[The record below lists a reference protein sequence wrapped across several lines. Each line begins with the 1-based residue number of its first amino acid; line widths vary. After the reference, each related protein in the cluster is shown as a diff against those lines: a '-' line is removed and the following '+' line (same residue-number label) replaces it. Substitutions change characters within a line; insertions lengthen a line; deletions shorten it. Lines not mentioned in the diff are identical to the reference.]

1 MKPVARSLTML
12 TFAAMAAGCGDGATS
27 PPGTPARPP
36 AFAISDGAHGG
47 GNPGFFFLPPL
58 VSDPSG
64 NPEFGDV
71 APASVS
77 PVVRICR
84 LASDPTLGP
93 AVCAEE
99 VVSFSGSQISFSDG
113 QYQVNWDT
121 KATELSTS
129 AFYRMSVYV
138 GTQMLGFA
146 DVDPV
151 TSREMRNP
159 RSGDVF
165 SLLDGRTLPIK
176 FVVEEDGLCTGG
188 IECTIATVTNSGGS
202 FVLPSG
208 NGGIYLPEGW
218 LPPGIASLSLT
229 LQRVATGPDNDCLE
243 DGFTGPGLV
252 RQYEGCMKITT
263 DPDLAGKGGIQKPAV
278 VGLCL
283 EIPSTH
289 PDYQYLSM
297 IKSDAGRPLVVL
309 DDADPSVITGFTCAG
324 FAGSPPPPEVIGWL
338 PGPVQQLAATA
349 WRGAL
354 KRLDRI
360 ELVKSANAID
370 LGAGGRMEEFSDFSH
385 FGWGMHATI
394 SAVGSS
400 TVSAPLGEY
409 TTLAARVLANH
420 VHQGAPSQSPAL
432 QNVPVTFTITS
443 TAGGQMAEAGS
454 ETYTAGPLTVL
465 TDEAGDA
472 RIDFFPGETAGTYTI
487 VATADALDAP
497 ITFTVNAG
505 VVTIDFETWPTSDGP
520 CSPACA
526 LSSQYSPNA
535 VFGFLPIG
543 GTTGTV
549 VPAARVAGGPYHA
562 VTNHSAS
569 APVTTTGTV
578 GILRMTLGGDP
589 TQTTFR
595 MRYSAIGD
603 GPDITVYG
611 YDPIDGVAIPIE
623 GAVTYT
629 VTDIY
634 TPSGAPARE
643 AAVTVSVSTGIYRVE
658 IGTGTGTEAVYLDDV
673 TITGA
678 EFEPIG

>member
-64 NPEFGDV
+64 NAEFGD
-71 APASVS
+71 APPAAVS
-77 PVVRICR
+77 PVVRVCR

-93 AVCAEE
+93 AACAEE
-99 VVSFSGSQISFSDG
+99 IVSFSGSQISFTDG
-113 QYQVNWDT
+113 EYHVNWDT

-176 FVVEEDGLCTGG
+176 FVVEEDGLCSGG
-188 IECTIATVTNSGGS
+188 IECTIVTVTNAGGS

-208 NGGIYLPEGW
+208 NGGIFLPEGW
-218 LPPGIASLSLT
+218 LPPGITRVSLT

-243 DGFTGPGLV
+243 EGFTGPGLV

-263 DPDLAGKGGIQKPAV
+263 DPDLTGTAGIQQPAV
-278 VGLCL
+278 VGLCI
-283 EIPSTH
+283 EIPSTN
-289 PDYQYLSM
+289 PDYDLLSM
-297 IKSDAGRPLVVL
+297 IKSDAGRPLEAL
-309 DDADPSVITGFTCAG
+309 DDADPGIIEGFTCDG
-324 FAGSPPPPEVIGWL
+324 FAGTPPPPEVIGWL
-338 PGPVQQLAATA
+338 PAPVQHLAATA

-354 KRLDRI
+354 ERLDRI

-370 LGAGGRMEEFSDFSH
+370 LGAGGRLDVSSDFSH
-385 FGWGMHATI
+385 FGWGIQATI
-394 SAVGSS
+394 AATGPS
-400 TVSAPLGEY
+400 TVSVPLGGY

-420 VHQGAPSQSPAL
+420 VHDGAPSRGPAL
-432 QNVPVTFTITS
+432 PNVPVTFTITS
-443 TAGGQMAEAGS
+443 TTGGQMAEAGG

-472 RIDFFPGETAGTYTI
+472 RIDFLPGEVAGRYTI
-487 VATADALDAP
+487 VATADALQSP
-497 ITFTVNAG
+497 ITFSVDAG
-505 VVTIDFETWPTSDGP
+505 SFTIDFETWPTTSDP
-520 CSPACA
+520 CSPNCA

-535 VFGFLPIG
+535 QFAYLPSASPAA
-543 GTTGTV
+543 TV
-549 VPAARVAGGPYHA
+549 LPAARAAGGPYHA
-562 VTNHSAS
+562 ATNHSATTS
-569 APVTTTGTV
+569 ATEGF

-589 TQTTFR
+589 TKATFR
-595 MRYSAIGD
+595 IRYSAIGD
-603 GPDITVYG
+603 GPDITAYG
-611 YDPIDGVAIPIE
+611 YDPIEGVPIPKE

-629 VTDIY
+629 VTDIL

-643 AAVTVSVSTGIYRVE
+643 AAVTVSVLSGIYRIE
-658 IGTGTGTEAVYLDDV
+658 IGTGTGTEAVYLDDI

-678 EFEPIG
+678 VFPPIG

>member
-36 AFAISDGAHGG
+36 ALAISDGAHGG
-47 GNPGFFFLPPL
+47 GNPGFFFLPPV

-64 NPEFGDV
+64 NPEFGDS
-71 APASVS
+71 PRASVS
-77 PVVRICR
+77 PVVRVCR
-84 LASDPTLGP
+84 LGSDPTVGP

-99 VVSFSGSQISFSDG
+99 VVSFSGAQVSFADG
-113 QYQVNWDT
+113 VYQVNWDT
-121 KATELSTS
+121 KVTELSTS

-165 SLLDGRTLPIK
+165 TLLDGRTLPIK
-176 FVVEEDGLCTGG
+176 FVVEQDGLCSGG
-188 IECTIATVTNSGGS
+188 IECTIATVTNAGGS

-218 LPPGIASLSLT
+218 LPPGITSLSLT

-263 DPDLAGKGGIQKPAV
+263 DPDLTGTAGIQQPAV

-289 PDYQYLSM
+289 PDYPLLSM
-297 IKSDAGRPLVVL
+297 IKSDAGRPLEVL

-338 PGPVQQLAATA
+338 PAPVQQLAATA

-360 ELVKSANAID
+360 ELVQSAHAID
-370 LGAGGRMEEFSDFSH
+370 LGAGGRLEEFSDFSH
-385 FGWGMHATI
+385 FGWGLHATM

-409 TTLAARVLANH
+409 TTLGARVLANH
-420 VHQGAPSQSPAL
+420 VEGAPSQSPAL

-443 TAGGQMAEAGS
+443 TAGGQMAQAGS

-472 RIDFFPGETAGTYTI
+472 RIDFLPGATAGTYTI
-487 VATADALDAP
+487 VATADALGAP

-505 VVTIDFETWPTSDGP
+505 SFTIDFETWSTANGP
-520 CSPACA
+520 CSPSCA

-535 VFGFLPIG
+535 QFFFMPDG
-543 GTTGTV
+543 GPAATV
-549 VPAARVAGGPYHA
+549 VPAARVEGGPYHA
-562 VTNHSAS
+562 VTNHSAT
-569 APVTTTGTV
+569 APVGTAGFV
-578 GILRMTLGGDP
+578 AGTLGMTLGGDP
-589 TQTTFR
+589 TQATFR
-595 MRYSAIGD
+595 IRYATTGVT
-603 GPDITVYG
+603 PQVTAYA
-611 YDPIDGVAIPIE
+611 YDPIDGVVVPVE
-623 GAVTYT
+623 GAVTFT
-629 VTDIY
+629 LVDILA
-634 TPSGAPARE
+634 PSGAPARE
-643 AAVTVSVSTGIYRVE
+643 AAVTVSISTGIYRIE
-658 IGTGTGTEAVYLDDV
+658 ISGGTTAEAIYLDDI

-678 EFEPIG
+678 VFPPIG